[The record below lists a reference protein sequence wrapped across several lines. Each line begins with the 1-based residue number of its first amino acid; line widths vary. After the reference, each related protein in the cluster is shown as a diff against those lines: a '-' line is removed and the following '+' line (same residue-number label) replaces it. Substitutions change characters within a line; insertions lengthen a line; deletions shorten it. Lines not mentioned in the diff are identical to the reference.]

1 MSHFHTIS
9 SIDDEQDLLQKL
21 IHLETQIRAK
31 RERERLLRTGQ
42 SEIYGRIFEPITRE
56 IKTLKQVE
64 TLGAP
69 AAPPTPVPTPAPA
82 SPTPLGTP
90 QYKTPPTTPAGSPP
104 KTAPAKFEL
113 SDVIAAE
120 YFDAKRE
127 IKARNREDG
136 YLGLDIDTQ
145 TVTGRHYTINGN
157 QIIVDSPSRKK
168 GKIKIT
174 IQHPRTWVMLLAKN
188 PNNIISNT
196 DFRTHQT
203 YPWVLEWQ
211 DIAQRLHFKDFIDNS
226 PHAAD
231 VRKRAKFKMLQKGK
245 GFLYSLVPP
254 PHTVVLP
261 SDPQGVLRE
270 LEKSIA
276 EYKAGNSSMRNI
288 IGPLIQQAR
297 RMKILPKYLQKTCK
311 EFNWIYA

>member
-9 SIDDEQDLLQKL
+9 SIDDEQNLLQKL

-42 SEIYGRIFEPITRE
+42 SETYGRIFEPITKE
-56 IKTLKQVE
+56 IKSLKQVE
-64 TLGAP
+64 ALGAP
-69 AAPPTPVPTPAPA
+69 AAPAVPAASAPATPAP
-82 SPTPLGTP
+82 PVTPP
-90 QYKTPPTTPAGSPP
+90 YKTPPTTPVHTPP
-104 KTAPAKFEL
+104 KTAPPEFQLAE
-113 SDVIAAE
+113 VIAPE

-136 YLGLDIDTQ
+136 YLGLDIESQ
-145 TVTGRHYTINGN
+145 TIAGRHYTIDGSH
-157 QIIVDSPSRKK
+157 IIVDAPPGNT
-168 GKIKIT
+168 GKTKIT

-188 PNNIISNT
+188 PNNIILT
-196 DFRTHQT
+196 KDLRTKQL
-203 YPWVLEWQ
+203 YPWVLEWRK
-211 DIAQRLHFKDFIDNS
+211 IAKELDFINFINQSQQAVDI
-226 PHAAD
+226 
-231 VRKRAKFKMLQKGK
+231 RKRVKFKLLQKGK

-270 LEKSIA
+270 LQKSIA

-297 RMKILPKYLQKTCK
+297 RMKILPKYLQKACK
-311 EFNWIYA
+311 EFNWIYV